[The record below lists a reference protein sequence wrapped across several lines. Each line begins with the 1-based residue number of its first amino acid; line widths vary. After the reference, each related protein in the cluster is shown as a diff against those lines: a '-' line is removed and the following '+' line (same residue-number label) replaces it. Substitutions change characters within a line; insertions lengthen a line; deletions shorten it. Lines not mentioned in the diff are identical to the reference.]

1 MTGCSVAW
9 TDGSTGFID
18 RCGRVSCSSAP
29 PPQPFACLHLLVAAH
44 REDIVRRLRLGDI
57 WILITTD
64 LMARGMD
71 FKGVK
76 LVVNYDF
83 PQVGGGV

>member
-1 MTGCSVAW
+1 M
-9 TDGSTGFID
+9 
-18 RCGRVSCSSAP
+18 
-29 PPQPFACLHLLVAAH
+29 
-44 REDIVRRLRLGDI
+44 RRLRLGDI

-64 LMARGMD
+64 LMARDMD

-83 PQVGGGV
+83 PQVGGGAQLRVTHTCVACAAAALRSRILHVFLHEDLIPYTDNWGRR

>member
-1 MTGCSVAW
+1 MVLLPFSLTFRVLGIGTCLRVCSDSMCCVW
-9 TDGSTGFID
+9 RMWVYS
-18 RCGRVSCSSAP
+18 
-29 PPQPFACLHLLVAAH
+29 
-44 REDIVRRLRLGDI
+44 EEIVRRLRTGEL

-64 LMARGMD
+64 LLARGMD

-83 PQVGGGV
+83 PQVRCGDEGWRQ

>member
-1 MTGCSVAW
+1 M
-9 TDGSTGFID
+9 
-18 RCGRVSCSSAP
+18 CG
-29 PPQPFACLHLLVAAH
+29 VAALVRLLARA
-44 REDIVRRLRLGDI
+44 REDIVRRLRLGDV

-83 PQVGGGV
+83 PQVGRSKHLPALVPPFF